1 MEVALSGSR
10 GCVRRCTFCDV
21 GNIWKKFRFKSADLI
36 VSEMVKHYQDVGCLN
51 YFFNDSLINGPI
63 KQFVE
68 VMRKIIELQS
78 SIPDFKNLKYSGQF
92 IVRPQQQHPEYIF
105 ELLSKSGCDHLE
117 IGIESGSERIREHM
131 GKKFSNSDIEYH
143 FKMCEKYNI
152 KNHVLMFTAYPTE
165 TIEDHNETV
174 QFLIDNQKYIIND
187 TIIGINMNSPL
198 VIYKNTPL
206 DRMSSELGIHISD
219 MEYLNVANW
228 VTTQNPELTIKERWR
243 RYLELVKMTV
253 QLRYKRGTM
262 DFVFLDNNIKI
273 LEKLSILQKEGTNK

>member
-1 MEVALSGSR
+1 
-10 GCVRRCTFCDV
+10 
-21 GNIWKKFRFKSADLI
+21 
-36 VSEMVKHYQDVGCLN
+36 
-51 YFFNDSLINGPI
+51 
-63 KQFVE
+63 
-68 VMRKIIELQS
+68 
-78 SIPDFKNLKYSGQF
+78 
-92 IVRPQQQHPEYIF
+92 
-105 ELLSKSGCDHLE
+105 
-117 IGIESGSERIREHM
+117 
-131 GKKFSNSDIEYH
+131 
-143 FKMCEKYNI
+143 MCEKYNI